1 VAGRGDKSRD
11 DGMISR
17 EERLRLILAHRE
29 EVNPDLLLTDYEV
42 AAMLNCSLMFLRD
55 GRKDGRRK
63 GKVLDLPPHKVIFGR
78 MIRYRYGDVVAW
90 IQRRDGE
97 EKAA

>member
-1 VAGRGDKSRD
+1 
-11 DGMISR
+11 MISR

-42 AAMLNCSLMFLRD
+42 AALLNCSLTFLRL
-55 GRKDGRRK
+55 GRKDGRRQ

-78 MIRYRYGDVVAW
+78 MVRYRYGDVVAW
-90 IQRRDGE
+90 IQRSAGKE
-97 EKAA
+97 QAA